1 MFPLLYICVRIT
13 ICSIWQTIATQCFTA
28 NTVFFGIGI
37 ARALVGGGTR
47 KFMAPRTQKKAKIFR
62 MNREEGALQDMTRT
76 SLVILLAAGMVASV
90 GCSSKKYVR
99 NETTPLINKTNELDD
114 LTAKNTKDIKD
125 VDARAQAGIQAV
137 QAKAAEVDQKA
148 LAAGKTADDAQTTAN
163 AATKR
168 VDTLTQTVVNLDNYR
183 PVAETSVHFGFDK
196 DNLTKKAKEA
206 LDQLATDVPNTK
218 GYIVTV
224 EGGTDAV
231 GSSDYNYDLSQ
242 RRANAV
248 IQYLAA
254 QHNVPA
260 HKIYLIG
267 LGKDKPVDSNKTA
280 DGRAKNR
287 RVDVRLMTNTTG
299 GDNPAPAAQP
309 AAPTANNSANPPS
322 M

>member
-1 MFPLLYICVRIT
+1 
-13 ICSIWQTIATQCFTA
+13 
-28 NTVFFGIGI
+28 
-37 ARALVGGGTR
+37 
-47 KFMAPRTQKKAKIFR
+47 
-62 MNREEGALQDMTRT
+62 MTRT
-76 SLVILLAAGMVASV
+76 SLTLLLATSMVASV
-90 GCSSKKYVR
+90 GCASKNYVR

-137 QAKAAEVDQKA
+137 QTKATEVDQKA
-148 LAAGKTADDAQTTAN
+148 LAAGQTADQAQTTAN

-168 VDTLTQTVVNLDNYR
+168 VDVLTNTVANLDNYR

-224 EGGTDAV
+224 EGGTDSV
-231 GSSDYNYDLSQ
+231 GPADYNYDLSQ

-248 IQYLAA
+248 IQYLAS
-254 QHNVPA
+254 QHNIPA

-267 LGKDKPVDSNKTA
+267 LGKDKPADSNKTSE
-280 DGRAKNR
+280 GRAKNR
-287 RVDVRLMTNTTG
+287 RVDVRLMTNTQ
-299 GDNPAPAAQP
+299 GDNSASTQP
-309 AAPTANNSANPPS
+309 PPS